1 MSKPNQSDNQ
11 NAQNMLAQ
19 EQDLKFESI
28 ARRHSTPYASE
39 MRMIMRSGTL
49 ESEMEEL
56 SPFVG
61 QGSAKEQLQ
70 IQEKLKARQ
79 VEFDRVEEK
88 LRREEQRRVSTGVTR
103 MRAEVNS
110 TMGLGGM
117 RSYIGAA
124 TEELGMSG
132 VGVAQQ
138 RSTSE
143 LEVQRK
149 QAMIMAAQ
157 QRDIAMQNVNVFD
170 ASGSLDTNKMGVL
183 NQARSTQRNYLEQ
196 VAQAESALRAQKK
209 LGIDTESRYYG
220 AQRQSASVERDLMK
234 AGIAKEIESGNAP
247 SLNDARKEE
256 LRLLEQFSKQMKEV
270 NEATEKTGP
279 AFEQLL
285 GKVEQTSKDLDK
297 TQEVIRQRSSGGGG
311 DSNTMK
317 LGRNLYAASNIISQL
332 GNTYR
337 EITVGQTNAITGN
350 RITAASMT
358 NSLYERRNAALAGD
372 MTQLGLLSGDA
383 FQRAAGEGKI
393 NERNTNVANVATTA
407 AGGLG
412 VIAGGL
418 MTAGAIAGGTGIG
431 MPVGVALAGAG
442 ALAYGLSDLT
452 RGGGISG
459 TAENL
464 AEQQRQIQLQEEMSR
479 ITGAQRQKLYNYSM
493 SSRTAALTAGG
504 AQGQSYFDQYAGPGG
519 DAMLAKMANMR
530 IGADQFAEL
539 SAQGFQQGGST
550 FNPNSIFTAREMESR
565 GYGTMSQNV
574 GRISQ
579 LAAAGS
585 QNPQASFG
593 SVLEAAFS
601 KSLDSSKALDMMVQ
615 NTAALVQVSAGAA
628 RGMDTTASSA
638 AIISGLVDSNNPNKE
653 FAIQRATNAAD
664 ILNQINTG
672 TGVNFADMSGIA
684 AIAAGTGVGQMGAVN
699 LKKLDN
705 QTRAAIG
712 ARLDDIDKMDPKERG
727 AAEAQLRSDMTLK
740 YGLGSFLNKDTG
752 DINKQALRKGLD
764 LTSES
769 IFRKGEFIANV
780 DPNLPG
786 YQEFTQGKLTAD
798 ELMKRFPNTAV
809 KVGESAAA
817 LGLTVDEVASGGRA
831 ASTAAGAAK
840 AAEVQGKAMGP
851 EPKTAFSDA
860 DKLATAAMQNMTKE
874 AMLAA
879 KELGG
884 VAQALSKI
892 SEATEKLGGKLNEST
907 SDEFRGAAAKAAA
920 DFKIA
925 ADTFTG
931 GVSQFGTFL
940 KTYSERANI
949 KLPSSDSKTS
959 KVGMPGE

>member
-1 MSKPNQSDNQ
+1 MSKPNQSNNQ

-39 MRMIMRSGTL
+39 MRMIMRSGSL

-56 SPFVG
+56 APYAG
-61 QGSAKEQLQ
+61 AGTAKEQLQ

-88 LRREEQRRVSTGVTR
+88 LRREEQRRVSTGVSR

-124 TEELGMSG
+124 SEELGMNG

-143 LEVQRK
+143 LEAQRR
-149 QAMIMAAQ
+149 QGMMMAAQ
-157 QRDIAMQNVNVFD
+157 QRDIALQNVNVFD
-170 ASGSLDTNKMGVL
+170 ASGSLDTTKMGVL
-183 NQARSTQRNYLEQ
+183 NQARSSQRNYLEQ

-220 AQRQSASVERDLMK
+220 AQRQNASVERDLMR
-234 AGIAKEIESGNAP
+234 AGISKDIEAGNAP
-247 SLNDARKEE
+247 SLSDARKEE

-297 TQEVIRQRSSGGGG
+297 TQEIIRQRAGGGG
-311 DSNTMK
+311 DDNRTRI
-317 LGRNLYAASNIISQL
+317 GRNLYAASNIISQL

-337 EITVGQTNAITGN
+337 EITVGQTNAITNN
-350 RITAASMT
+350 RLTAAGMM
-358 NSLYERRNAALAGD
+358 NNMYDRRNAALSGD

-383 FQRAAGEGKI
+383 FARAGGEGKI

-412 VIAGGL
+412 LLAGGL
-418 MTAGAIAGGTGIG
+418 MTAGAISAGTGIG

-479 ITGAQRQKLYNYSM
+479 ITGSQRQRLYNFAM
-493 SSRTAALTAGG
+493 GSRTAALAAGG
-504 AQGQSYFDQYAGPGG
+504 AGGQTFFDQYAGPGG
-519 DAMLAKMANMR
+519 DAALKRMSQMR

-539 SAQGFQQGGST
+539 AAQGFQQGGST
-550 FNPNSIFTAREMESR
+550 FDASSIFTARSMESR
-565 GYGTMSQNV
+565 GYGTMAQNV

-593 SVLEAAFS
+593 QVLEAAFT

-615 NTAALVQVSAGAA
+615 NTAAMVQVSAGAA
-628 RGMDTTASSA
+628 RGLDTTGASA
-638 AIISGLVDSNNPNKE
+638 AIISNLVDSNNPNKE
-653 FAIQRATNAAD
+653 FAIQRATTAAD

-672 TGVNFADMSGIA
+672 TGVNFADMTGIA
-684 AIAAGTGVGQMGAVN
+684 SIASSTGVGQMGAVN

-705 QTRAAIG
+705 QTRAAIS
-712 ARLDDIDKMDPKERG
+712 AKLDEMDKMDPKARA
-727 AAEAQLRSDMTLK
+727 AAEAQMRSDMTLK
-740 YGLGSFLNKDTG
+740 YGLGSFINAGG
-752 DINKQALRKGLD
+752 DINSGALRKGLD
-764 LTSES
+764 LTSQS
-769 IFRKGEFIANV
+769 VFRKGEFIANV

-798 ELMKRFPNTAV
+798 ELMKRFPNTAT

-817 LGLTVDEVASGGRA
+817 LGLTVEEVAAGGKA
-831 ASTAAGAAK
+831 GSTVAGAAK
-840 AAEVQGKAMGP
+840 AAEVQGKTMGP
-851 EPKTAFSDA
+851 EPKTAFGEA

-907 SDEFRGAAAKAAA
+907 ADQFRGAAAKAAE

-925 ADTFTG
+925 ADLFTG
-931 GVSQFGTFL
+931 GVNQFGSFL